1 MRRIAQL
8 ARPAAGALSQ
18 AGMSTGF
25 IVGRIVALEPDGSLA
40 VRSADLPGAVP
51 ARLAVPATEAQIR
64 AAIESSQEVL
74 LACERGLCSLPIV
87 VGFIQ
92 KPVTETPAALRA
104 DATPPERVQG
114 VEADVDG
121 RRIRIVGQDEIVLQC
136 GEASITLR
144 RNGRV
149 VVRGTYVET
158 DSEGTNRIKG
168 GQVRIN

>member
-8 ARPAAGALSQ
+8 ARPAAGALPETPI
-18 AGMSTGF
+18 ATGF
-25 IVGRIVALEPDGSLA
+25 IVGRIVALGSDGSLA
-40 VRSADLPGAVP
+40 VCSAELPGEVP

-64 AAIESSQEVL
+64 AAIESSQEVV
-74 LACERGLCSLPIV
+74 LACERGLCALPIV

-92 KPVTETPAALRA
+92 KPVTAPPPALR
-104 DATPPERVQG
+104 PPASGAEPSRV

-121 RRIRIVGQDEIVLQC
+121 RRVRIVGHDEIVLQC

-149 VVRGTYVET
+149 MVRGTYVET
-158 DSEGTNRIKG
+158 HSEGTNRIKG